1 MSGSAALASAR
12 RRRVNAVEQVSN
24 VPQKQPTQTNQTN
37 QTNNDKILVS
47 PLTIMKHHHNE
58 ILAMKEQINQLKNND
73 NTDSFNYEEGYTNLT
88 KEVTEM
94 KKIIVKLQSFVMDTD
109 KEIKKLKETKNKVII
124 EEDDLSNND

>member
-12 RRRVNAVEQVSN
+12 RRRVNAVEQVSIT
-24 VPQKQPTQTNQTN
+24 PEKQPRQTP

-58 ILAMKEQINQLKNND
+58 ILAIKEQINQLKNND
-73 NTDSFNYEEGYTNLT
+73 NTDSFNYEEGYNNLT

-109 KEIKKLKETKNKVII
+109 KEIKKLKEKKNVII

>member
-12 RRRVNAVEQVSN
+12 RRRVNAVEQVSIT
-24 VPQKQPTQTNQTN
+24 PEKQPRQTPQTP

-58 ILAMKEQINQLKNND
+58 ILAIKEQINQLKNND
-73 NTDSFNYEEGYTNLT
+73 NTDSFNYEEGYNNLT

-109 KEIKKLKETKNKVII
+109 KEIKKLKEKKNVII

>member
-24 VPQKQPTQTNQTN
+24 VPQKQPIQTP

-58 ILAMKEQINQLKNND
+58 ILAIKEQINQLKNND
-73 NTDSFNYEEGYTNLT
+73 NTDSFNYEEGYNNLT

-109 KEIKKLKETKNKVII
+109 KEIKKLKEKKNVII

>member
-24 VPQKQPTQTNQTN
+24 VPQKQPIQTPQTP

-58 ILAMKEQINQLKNND
+58 ILAIKEQINQLKNND
-73 NTDSFNYEEGYTNLT
+73 NTDSFNYEEGYNNLT

-109 KEIKKLKETKNKVII
+109 KEIKKLKEKKNVII